1 MSSEEREGDGGGF
14 VVSITRGFS
23 SFFPPLLPP
32 CPVRSYSTSRTCEM
46 SLSNHSNIHFRSLL
60 TLLDEA
66 ATPKKAAADDK
77 AAAA

>member
-1 MSSEEREGDGGGF
+1 MSSEEREGDGGGY

-23 SFFPPLLPP
+23 SFFPPLPP
-32 CPVRSYSTSRTCEM
+32 PFPFRSYSTSRTCEM
-46 SLSNHSNIHFRSLL
+46 SLSNHSGIHFRSLL

-66 ATPKKAAADDK
+66 ATPKKADDAK

>member
-1 MSSEEREGDGGGF
+1 MKRERGTAGVLLF
-14 VVSITRGFS
+14 RSHVVSHPL
-23 SFFPPLLPP
+23 FPPLLPP
-32 CPVRSYSTSRTCEM
+32 FPFRSYSTSRTCEM

>member
-1 MSSEEREGDGGGF
+1 
-14 VVSITRGFS
+14 
-23 SFFPPLLPP
+23 
-32 CPVRSYSTSRTCEM
+32 M